1 MKKLFLALFVFV
13 AIGAGYQT
21 IAALPRV
28 DKVTEETL

>member
-13 AIGAGYQT
+13 AMGSRYQT

-28 DKVTEETL
+28 DEVTEETL